1 MKKFDK
7 GYVFYRIFCDFF
19 LLIASAFI
27 LSGFLLS
34 GDDHTFIGRSPE
46 KFFTLAMIIFAVLFA
61 VDIALI
67 VLYVNFSGYKLDTE
81 QIKCKRGVIYKKTSV
96 IEFSK
101 IHSINKKQNFIQKLF
116 NIATLSIDSGSAT
129 TPNTPEIFIIERS
142 DVIDRLI
149 RDIKLR
155 QAGVTLDDGQGLE
168 NQNDIYNFG
177 AALKVLY
184 SLLIFAWALIISL
197 FAVVIITSVSFFA
210 IYFSGSDIPKPSF
223 FAAAKSITLLGV
235 TAFIVSSIF
244 FVFGLIGAFLKF
256 FDYKLCKSGD
266 TITISYGLFL
276 RNTETFSTSKNKAVV
291 IKQNPLQRIFGLCSV
306 YLKVVGFSDP
316 QNSPNDENVGSGL
329 IIPLCKVSN
338 KDQLI
343 AALLPDY
350 VPDKKRQKPTYLKTF
365 LFLKY
370 IFSFTVFVISAYFAA
385 VIFALLSKLCVITLP
400 ESFLQVYIT
409 ALALILPIVF
419 GIITPYAIFEKLTA
433 GVSVSEDKIT
443 LYTGG
448 FTSKCY
454 VIKKENVIALE
465 SVTTPYR
472 KKLNVCTY
480 KIHFYSN
487 ASENVV
493 AIKNLDDGLYNE
505 LYACVNK

>member
-1 MKKFDK
+1 MKKFNK

-19 LLIASAFI
+19 LLLALAFI

-46 KFFTLAMIIFAVLFA
+46 KFFTLALIIFAVIFA
-61 VDIALI
+61 VDVALI
-67 VLYVNFSGYKLDTE
+67 VIYVNFSGYSLDSE

-96 IEFSK
+96 IEFSN

-116 NIATLSIDSGSAT
+116 NIATLSIDSGSAS
-129 TPNTPEIFIIERS
+129 TPNLPEIFIIERS
-142 DVIDRLI
+142 DIIDKLI
-149 RDIKLR
+149 KDIKLR
-155 QAGVTLDDGQGLE
+155 QAGIELNTDQDFD
-168 NQNDIYNFG
+168 NQNDIYTFG
-177 AALKVLY
+177 ASLKVLY

-197 FAVVIITSVSFFA
+197 FAVVIITSFSFLA
-210 IYFSGSDIPKPSF
+210 ISLTGGDIPKPTF
-223 FAAAKSITLLGV
+223 FAAVKSITLLGI

-244 FVFGLIGAFLKF
+244 FVFGLIGSFLKF

-266 TITISYGLFL
+266 TITISYGLLL
-276 RNTETFSTSKNKAVV
+276 RNTETFSTSKNKAVI
-291 IKQNPLQRIFGLCSV
+291 IKQNPLQRIFGLCSI

-316 QNSPNDENVGSGL
+316 QNSSDDENVGSGL
-329 IIPLCKVSN
+329 IIPLCKVSE
-338 KDQLI
+338 KDKLI
-343 AALLPDY
+343 SAILPDY
-350 VPDKKRQKPTYLKTF
+350 VPDKKHQKPTYLKTF

-370 IFSFTVFVISAYFAA
+370 IFTFTVFVLSAYLSA
-385 VIFALLSKLCVITLP
+385 VICAILNKLNVITLP

-409 ALALILPIVF
+409 ALGLIFPLVFAIV
-419 GIITPYAIFEKLTA
+419 TLYAVFEKLTS
-433 GVSVSEDKIT
+433 GVNLSDDKIT
-443 LYTGG
+443 VYTGG

-454 VIKKENVIALE
+454 VIKKQNVIALE

-493 AIKNLDDGLYNE
+493 TIKNLDAGLYNE